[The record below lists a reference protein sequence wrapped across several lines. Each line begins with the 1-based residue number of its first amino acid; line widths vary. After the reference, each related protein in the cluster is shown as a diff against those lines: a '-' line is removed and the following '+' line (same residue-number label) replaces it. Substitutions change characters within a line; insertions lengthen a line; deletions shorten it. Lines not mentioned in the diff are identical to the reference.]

1 MMHIVSIKSLEEIN
15 AKTKEIKELKD
26 IYERQN
32 EILKEVFDSPEEQ
45 ECKEA
50 TILTNDEYWYFNINL
65 KDIS

>member
-1 MMHIVSIKSLEEIN
+1 MMHIVNIKSLEEIN

-32 EILKEVFDSPEEQ
+32 EILKEDFDSLEGQ

-50 TILTNDEYWYFNINL
+50 TILTNDEY
-65 KDIS
+65 